1 MAFATSS
8 TIGANL
14 NSQDTTQLFALNTK
28 VLGSNDSEWH
38 YVIATQALAT
48 GQWCYIQFQGTAD
61 VLTTAFLGGAG
72 VLGTTGNMDLGVAQ
86 YSISGGA
93 YGWVLK
99 RGSNAYLLCSGTCTP
114 GVCLGWTP
122 SGTLVTGLNVGISL
136 TAFGVMITTSAST
149 ATASVATGLVAYPR
163 AAGNNGAAQL

>member
-8 TIGANL
+8 TIGVNL

-48 GQWCYIQFQGTAD
+48 GQFCYIQFAGTAD
-61 VLTTAFLGGAG
+61 VLSTAFLGGLG
-72 VLGTTGNMDLGVAQ
+72 VLGTTGNMDIGVAQ

-99 RGSNAYLLCSGTCTP
+99 KGNNAYLLCSGTCP
-114 GVCLGWTP
+114 NGVNVGFTP
-122 SGTLVTGLNVGISL
+122 SGTLVTSLNVGVSL
-136 TAFGVMITTSAST
+136 TALGVMITTSAST
-149 ATASVATGLVAYPR
+149 GTASVATGLVTYPR
-163 AAGNNGAAQL
+163 VVGNNGAPQL

>member
-8 TIGANL
+8 TIGVNL

-48 GQWCYIQFQGTAD
+48 GQFCYIQFNGTAD
-61 VLTTAFLGGAG
+61 VLTTAFLGGLG
-72 VLGTTGNMDLGVAQ
+72 VAGTTGNMDIGVAQ

-99 RGSNAYLLCSGTCTP
+99 KGNNSYLLCSGTCP
-114 GVCLGWTP
+114 NGVPLGFTP
-122 SGTLVTGLNVGISL
+122 SGTLVTALLVGISL

-149 ATASVATGLVAYPR
+149 GTASVATGLVAYPR
-163 AAGNNGAAQL
+163 AAANNGAAQL